1 MNRVLAV
8 AAALLVSLPALAAAA
23 DPAPQKPGAPAAH
36 GKAQA
41 PVTVSASL
49 AAGRAAVTV
58 RFHSPATDVGIEV
71 HGVDGLVVTSDATP
85 LSGGR
90 FARGETAK
98 LDVAFTEGAEPGQLT
113 VVVSGTFSGA
123 RRMASTSFVTRPP
136 TPEQLKAGRNV
147 ATDSSGRRIKVMPVE
162 PR

>member
-1 MNRVLAV
+1 MNRLLAL
-8 AAALLVSLPALAAAA
+8 AAALLVSLPTLAVPADAAA
-23 DPAPQKPGAPAAH
+23 QKPGAPAAH
-36 GKAQA
+36 GKPQA
-41 PVTVSASL
+41 PVTISATL
-49 AAGRAAVTV
+49 AADRAAVTV

-113 VVVSGTFSGA
+113 VVVTGTFSGA
-123 RRMASTSFVTRPP
+123 KRMASTGFVTRPP
-136 TPEQLKAGRNV
+136 TPEQLKAGRNA
-147 ATDSSGRRIKVMPVE
+147 ATDASGRRIKLMPVE
-162 PR
+162 TR